1 MILGQLKISTSNEK
15 CTPSVYTVYIVY
27 IAFAA
32 HTAYAVFTVYTV
44 YTIQTALHSLNSCMH
59 TYIYCYE
66 ERAFLEYGSIG
77 FWAN

>member
-44 YTIQTALHSLNSCMH
+44 YTIQTALHSLNSCIH
-59 TYIYCYE
+59 ACYE
-66 ERAFLEYGSIG
+66 DRALSEYGFTG